1 MARRSMAGQ
10 LNMFDFWDNLVQPE
24 DGAEVQMVSLIPEE
38 EPKQKSGEDVD
49 EEAAQEE
56 QVAQKVTLPETENFA
71 KVDAGIDEAMGAGAE
86 RAQMEEAKVQEEAL
100 PETVETVAAGT
111 TGMDLKPE
119 EKNVQEAPVTD
130 VTGKASEAEGV
141 EADFKQEEAVPE
153 KKVQEE
159 LVTQKVTLPEE
170 EKSENNDAETLSVD
184 KEKISRLPET
194 APVMQK
200 QVLNPDGSIKA
211 EVAYYNYNKVCVKRE
226 NEPAEWREFDNSKE
240 AVDYYIEE
248 MLKLQPGNGFED
260 KGEDDE

>member
-38 EPKQKSGEDVD
+38 EPKTDDTGKTS
-49 EEAAQEE
+49 
-56 QVAQKVTLPETENFA
+56 ETE
-71 KVDAGIDEAMGAGAE
+71 V
-86 RAQMEEAKVQEEAL
+86 
-100 PETVETVAAGT
+100 
-111 TGMDLKPE
+111 
-119 EKNVQEAPVTD
+119 
-130 VTGKASEAEGV
+130 V
-141 EADFKQEEAVPE
+141 EADFKQEATLPE

-159 LVTQKVTLPEE
+159 LMAQKAVLPE
-170 EKSENNDAETLSVD
+170 A
-184 KEKISRLPET
+184 

-248 MLKLQPGNGFED
+248 MLKLQPENGFED
-260 KGEDDE
+260 KGEEDE

>member
-38 EPKQKSGEDVD
+38 EPKQERAEEVD
-49 EEAAQEE
+49 EETAQEE
-56 QVAQKVTLPETENFA
+56 QVAQKATLPEA
-71 KVDAGIDEAMGAGAE
+71 
-86 RAQMEEAKVQEEAL
+86 
-100 PETVETVAAGT
+100 
-111 TGMDLKPE
+111 
-119 EKNVQEAPVTD
+119 
-130 VTGKASEAEGV
+130 
-141 EADFKQEEAVPE
+141 
-153 KKVQEE
+153 
-159 LVTQKVTLPEE
+159 
-170 EKSENNDAETLSVD
+170 
-184 KEKISRLPET
+184 

-248 MLKLQPGNGFED
+248 MLKLQPENGFED

>member
-24 DGAEVQMVSLIPEE
+24 DGGQVQMVSLIPEE
-38 EPKQKSGEDVD
+38 EPKQERAEEVD

-56 QVAQKVTLPETENFA
+56 PVAQNVGAPEPENFA
-71 KVDAGIDEAMGAGAE
+71 K
-86 RAQMEEAKVQEEAL
+86 
-100 PETVETVAAGT
+100 VAAGT

-119 EKNVQEAPVTD
+119 EI
-130 VTGKASEAEGV
+130 
-141 EADFKQEEAVPE
+141 VPE

-159 LVTQKVTLPEE
+159 PVAQKALSPE
-170 EKSENNDAETLSVD
+170 S
-184 KEKISRLPET
+184 

-211 EVAYYNYNKVCVKRE
+211 EVAFYNYNKVCVKRE
-226 NEPAEWREFDNSKE
+226 NEPEEWREFDNSKE
-240 AVDYYIEE
+240 AVEYYMEE
-248 MLKLQPGNGFED
+248 MLKLQPENGFED